1 MPTYTPVWHIATTIN
16 PPAPHTLTTSTGI
29 GLYHHY
35 GHERVEILPE
45 SAIISS
51 FELDLPPD
59 LPPERVPGFTCL
71 SGSQDSDVGQLIG
84 VDGQNITHRR
94 GDHFSVV
101 VGNTLSPGMVRV
113 RPAGTNFPIGTP
125 LPRQG
130 VYTCRLPDETGSFAE
145 INFGLY
151 WDPPFYAYGK
161 YILNGLHIDSWTV
174 SNPKNTYPLPSRFTF
189 TGVATVYVE
198 MFAVE

>member
-1 MPTYTPVWHIATTIN
+1 MCTAHTQTI
-16 PPAPHTLTTSTGI
+16 STGI
-29 GLYHHY
+29 GLYLHY
-35 GHERVEILPE
+35 GREILSERVQYDHEILPE
-45 SAIISS
+45 SAIIYPW
-51 FELDLPPD
+51 EPD
-59 LPPERVPGFTCL
+59 EPPELVPGFTCL

-101 VGNTLSPGMVRV
+101 LGNAQSPGMVRV

-125 LPRQG
+125 FPRQG

-151 WDPPFYAYGK
+151 WDPPVYVFGK
-161 YILNGLHIDSWTV
+161 YILNDFDVYPWTDLK
-174 SNPKNTYPLPSRFTF
+174 PKEYIPPPPSTC
-189 TGVATVYVE
+189 TSVASYR
-198 MFAVE
+198 MR